1 MTISIYITKRSFY
14 FLHVVHSSVPW
25 YGTHLTITH
34 AHSQRHSFKVQS
46 HYSSHV
52 VLHTVRAGVYPQEK
66 WIYAKQKST
75 EEQSEKKQWRLP
87 SETAAKIL
95 ISCEMY
101 KELKPY
107 LQRMQNYYFSAK
119 YANVSFVGFF
129 KRSPLR
135 LELTRD
141 KTINPSFTFLSV
153 ILIFVPTVPDVEFYD
168 NIQHKHL
175 ALIANY
181 SQRQRYF

>member
-1 MTISIYITKRSFY
+1 MAISIYITERSFY

-34 AHSQRHSFKVQS
+34 ALSQRHSFKVQS

-52 VLHTVRAGVYPQEK
+52 VLHTVRVYAQEK
-66 WIYAKQKST
+66 WINAKQKST
-75 EEQSEKKQWRLP
+75 KEQSGKKQRRLS
-87 SETAAKIL
+87 SETASKIL

-107 LQRMQNYYFSAK
+107 LQRMQNYYLSPT
-119 YANVSFVGFF
+119 YANLSFVGFF

-135 LELTRD
+135 LELTRV
-141 KTINPSFTFLSV
+141 KTINTSFTFLSV
-153 ILIFVPTVPDVEFYD
+153 ILIFVSTVPVVKLFD
-168 NIQHKHL
+168 NITQYQHL
-175 ALIANY
+175 ELIAKY
-181 SQRQRYF
+181 SQGRRYF